1 MAIKIVLAD
10 SAGVC
15 FGVENAVSTAE
26 KELLKNKK
34 VYSYGPL
41 IHNPQSIEK
50 LEKNGLE
57 VINKIENKH
66 GKIIIRAHGITIEE
80 ESKLGETGS
89 ELIDMTCPIVKRLQF
104 AIKALTEDGYH
115 VIIVGDENH
124 PEIIG
129 AKSYGKNN
137 ISIIKSVS
145 EVDDLSDKFNR
156 LGVVAQTTI
165 SVENFWRVVDRLK
178 TVDELDLKVIDTL
191 CDDIHNKQVEAKEI
205 AKDVDVMII
214 IGGKNSSNT
223 KEIAK
228 ICKKVNPLTYQV
240 ETYDQLR
247 QLKIDF
253 KNKTVGISAGA
264 STPPWII
271 KETIDELMMVN

>member
-1 MAIKIVLAD
+1 MAIKIILAD

-50 LEKNGLE
+50 LEENGLE

-145 EVDDLSDKFNR
+145 EVDDLSNKFNR

-165 SVENFWRVVDRLK
+165 PVENFWRVVDRLK
-178 TVDELDLKVIDTL
+178 TIDELDLKVIDTL

-247 QLKIDF
+247 KLKIDF

>member
-1 MAIKIVLAD
+1 MAIKIILAD

-50 LEKNGLE
+50 LEENGLE

-145 EVDDLSDKFNR
+145 EVDDLSNKFNR

-165 SVENFWRVVDRLK
+165 PVENFWRVVDRLK

>member
-1 MAIKIVLAD
+1 VAIKIILAD

-50 LEKNGLE
+50 LEENGLE

-80 ESKLGETGS
+80 ESKLGEIGS

-145 EVDDLSDKFNR
+145 EVDDLSNKFNR

-165 SVENFWRVVDRLK
+165 PVENFWRVVDRLK
-178 TVDELDLKVIDTL
+178 TIDELDLKVIDTL

>member
-1 MAIKIVLAD
+1 MAIKIILAD

-50 LEKNGLE
+50 LEENGLE

-80 ESKLGETGS
+80 ESELGETGS

-145 EVDDLSDKFNR
+145 EVDDLSNKFNR

-165 SVENFWRVVDRLK
+165 PVENFWKVVDRLK
-178 TVDELDLKVIDTL
+178 TIDELDLKVIDTL

>member
-1 MAIKIVLAD
+1 
-10 SAGVC
+10 
-15 FGVENAVSTAE
+15 
-26 KELLKNKK
+26 
-34 VYSYGPL
+34 
-41 IHNPQSIEK
+41 
-50 LEKNGLE
+50 
-57 VINKIENKH
+57 
-66 GKIIIRAHGITIEE
+66 
-80 ESKLGETGS
+80 
-89 ELIDMTCPIVKRLQF
+89 MTCPIVKRLQF

-145 EVDDLSDKFNR
+145 EVDDLSKKFNR

-165 SVENFWRVVDRLK
+165 PVENFWRVVDRLK
-178 TVDELDLKVIDTL
+178 TIDELDLKVIDTL

>member
-1 MAIKIVLAD
+1 MAIKIILAD

-50 LEKNGLE
+50 LEENGLE

-165 SVENFWRVVDRLK
+165 PVENFWRVVDRLK
-178 TVDELDLKVIDTL
+178 RVDELNLKVIDTL

>member
-1 MAIKIVLAD
+1 MAIKIILAD

-50 LEKNGLE
+50 LEENGLE

-145 EVDDLSDKFNR
+145 EVDDLSKKFNR

-165 SVENFWRVVDRLK
+165 PVENFWRVVDRLK
-178 TVDELDLKVIDTL
+178 TIDELDLKVIDTL

-247 QLKIDF
+247 KLKIDF

>member
-1 MAIKIVLAD
+1 MAIKIILAD

-50 LEKNGLE
+50 LEENGLE

-137 ISIIKSVS
+137 ISIIKSGS
-145 EVDDLSDKFNR
+145 EVDDLSKKFNR

-165 SVENFWRVVDRLK
+165 PVENFWRVVDRLK
-178 TVDELDLKVIDTL
+178 TIDELDLKVIDTL

>member
-1 MAIKIVLAD
+1 MAIKIILAD

-50 LEKNGLE
+50 LEENGLE

-129 AKSYGKNN
+129 AKSYGNNN

-145 EVDDLSDKFNR
+145 EVDDLSNKFNR

-165 SVENFWRVVDRLK
+165 PVENFWRVVDRLK
-178 TVDELDLKVIDTL
+178 TIDELDLKVIDTL

>member
-1 MAIKIVLAD
+1 MAIKIILAD

-50 LEKNGLE
+50 LEENGLE

-137 ISIIKSVS
+137 ISIIRSVS
-145 EVDDLSDKFNR
+145 EVDDLSNKFNR

-165 SVENFWRVVDRLK
+165 PVENFWRVVDRLK
-178 TVDELDLKVIDTL
+178 TIDELDLKVIDTL

>member
-1 MAIKIVLAD
+1 MAIKIILAD

-50 LEKNGLE
+50 LEENGLE

-80 ESKLGETGS
+80 ESKLGETDS

-145 EVDDLSDKFNR
+145 EVDDLSNKFNR

-165 SVENFWRVVDRLK
+165 PVENFWRVVDRLK
-178 TVDELDLKVIDTL
+178 TIDELDLKVIDTL

>member
-1 MAIKIVLAD
+1 MAIKIILAD

-50 LEKNGLE
+50 LEENGLE

-145 EVDDLSDKFNR
+145 EVGDLSKKFNR

-165 SVENFWRVVDRLK
+165 PVENFWRVVDRLK
-178 TVDELDLKVIDTL
+178 TIDELDLKVIDTL

>member
-1 MAIKIVLAD
+1 MAIKIILAD

-50 LEKNGLE
+50 LEENGLE

-80 ESKLGETGS
+80 ESKLGEIGS

-145 EVDDLSDKFNR
+145 EVDDLSNKFNR

-165 SVENFWRVVDRLK
+165 PVENFWRVVDRLK
-178 TVDELDLKVIDTL
+178 TIDELDLKVIDTL

>member
-1 MAIKIVLAD
+1 MAVKIILAD

-57 VINKIENKH
+57 VINKIENKN
-66 GKIIIRAHGITIEE
+66 GKIIIRAHGITVQE
-80 ESKLGETGS
+80 ESSLGETDS

-115 VIIVGDENH
+115 VIIVGDKDH

-137 ISIIKSVS
+137 ISIIKSVD
-145 EVDDLSDKFNR
+145 EIDDLIKRFNKI
-156 LGVVAQTTI
+156 GVVAQTTI
-165 SVENFWRVVDRLK
+165 PVENFWNVVDKLK
-178 TVDELDLKVIDTL
+178 TINKLDLKVIDTL

-205 AKDVDVMII
+205 AKDVDVMIV
-214 IGGKNSSNT
+214 IGGRNSSNT

-228 ICKKVNPLTYQV
+228 LCKEVNPLTYQV
-240 ETYDQLR
+240 ETYDQLK
-247 QLKIDF
+247 QLEIDF
-253 KNKTVGISAGA
+253 KNKTIGISAGA

-271 KETIDELMMVN
+271 KEAIDKLMMVN

>member
-1 MAIKIVLAD
+1 MAIKIILAD

-50 LEKNGLE
+50 LEENGLE

-145 EVDDLSDKFNR
+145 EVDDLSNKFNR

-165 SVENFWRVVDRLK
+165 PVENFWRVVDRLK
-178 TVDELDLKVIDTL
+178 TIDELDLKVIDTL

-228 ICKKVNPLTYQV
+228 ICKKVNPMTYQV

>member
-1 MAIKIVLAD
+1 MAIKIILAD

-50 LEKNGLE
+50 LEENGLE

-145 EVDDLSDKFNR
+145 EVDDLSKKFNR

-165 SVENFWRVVDRLK
+165 PVENFWRVVDRLK
-178 TVDELDLKVIDTL
+178 TIDELDLKVIATL

>member
-1 MAIKIVLAD
+1 MAIKIILAD

-50 LEKNGLE
+50 LEENGLE

-145 EVDDLSDKFNR
+145 EVDDLSNKFNR

-165 SVENFWRVVDRLK
+165 PVENFWRVVDRLK
-178 TVDELDLKVIDTL
+178 TIDELDLKVIDTL

>member
-1 MAIKIVLAD
+1 MAIKIILAD

-50 LEKNGLE
+50 LEENGLE

-145 EVDDLSDKFNR
+145 EVGDLSKKFNR

-165 SVENFWRVVDRLK
+165 PVENFWRVVDRLK
-178 TVDELDLKVIDTL
+178 TIDELDLKVIDTL

-253 KNKTVGISAGA
+253 KNKIVGISAGA

>member
-1 MAIKIVLAD
+1 MAIKIILAD

-50 LEKNGLE
+50 LEENGLE

-115 VIIVGDENH
+115 VIIVGDEDH

-145 EVDDLSDKFNR
+145 EVDDLSKKFNR

-165 SVENFWRVVDRLK
+165 PVENFWKVVDRLK
-178 TVDELDLKVIDTL
+178 TIDELDLKVIDTL

>member
-1 MAIKIVLAD
+1 MAIKIILAD

-50 LEKNGLE
+50 LEENGLE

-165 SVENFWRVVDRLK
+165 PVENFWRVVDRLK

>member
-1 MAIKIVLAD
+1 MAIKIILAD

-50 LEKNGLE
+50 LEENGLE

-80 ESKLGETGS
+80 ESKRGETGS

-137 ISIIKSVS
+137 ISIIKSVR
-145 EVDDLSDKFNR
+145 EVDDLSKKFNR

-165 SVENFWRVVDRLK
+165 PVENFWRVVDRLK
-178 TVDELDLKVIDTL
+178 TIDELDLKVIDTL

>member
-1 MAIKIVLAD
+1 MAIKIILAD

-50 LEKNGLE
+50 LEENGLE

-115 VIIVGDENH
+115 VIIVGDEDH

-145 EVDDLSDKFNR
+145 EVGDLSKKFNR

-165 SVENFWRVVDRLK
+165 PVENFWRVVDRLK
-178 TVDELDLKVIDTL
+178 TIDELDLKVIDTL

-205 AKDVDVMII
+205 AKDVAVMII

-253 KNKTVGISAGA
+253 KNKIVGISAGA

>member
-1 MAIKIVLAD
+1 VAIKIILAD

-50 LEKNGLE
+50 LEENGLE

-115 VIIVGDENH
+115 VIIVGDEDH

-145 EVDDLSDKFNR
+145 EVDDLSKKFNR

-165 SVENFWRVVDRLK
+165 PVENFWRVVDRLK
-178 TVDELDLKVIDTL
+178 TIDELDLKVIDTL

>member
-1 MAIKIVLAD
+1 MAIKIILAD

-50 LEKNGLE
+50 LEENGLE

-145 EVDDLSDKFNR
+145 EVDDLSNKFNR

-165 SVENFWRVVDRLK
+165 PVENFWRVVDRLK
-178 TVDELDLKVIDTL
+178 TIDELDLKVIDTL

-205 AKDVDVMII
+205 AKDVDVMIT

>member
-1 MAIKIVLAD
+1 MAIKIILAD

-50 LEKNGLE
+50 LEENGLE

-145 EVDDLSDKFNR
+145 EVGDLSKKFNR

-165 SVENFWRVVDRLK
+165 PVENFWRVVDRLK
-178 TVDELDLKVIDTL
+178 TIDELDLKVIDTL

-247 QLKIDF
+247 KLKIDF

>member
-1 MAIKIVLAD
+1 MAIKIILAD

-50 LEKNGLE
+50 LEENGLE

-145 EVDDLSDKFNR
+145 EVDDLINKFNR

-165 SVENFWRVVDRLK
+165 PVENFWRVVDRLK
-178 TVDELDLKVIDTL
+178 TIDELDLKVIDTL

>member
-1 MAIKIVLAD
+1 MAIKIILAD

-50 LEKNGLE
+50 LEENGLE

-145 EVDDLSDKFNR
+145 EVDDLSKKFNR

-165 SVENFWRVVDRLK
+165 PVENFWRVVDRLK
-178 TVDELDLKVIDTL
+178 TIDELDLKVIDTL

-228 ICKKVNPLTYQV
+228 ICKKVNPFTFQV

>member
-1 MAIKIVLAD
+1 MAIKIILAD

-50 LEKNGLE
+50 LEENGLE

-145 EVDDLSDKFNR
+145 EVDDLSKKFNR

-165 SVENFWRVVDRLK
+165 PVENFWRVVDRLK
-178 TVDELDLKVIDTL
+178 TIDELDLKVIDTL

>member
-1 MAIKIVLAD
+1 MAIKIILAD

-50 LEKNGLE
+50 LEENGLE

-165 SVENFWRVVDRLK
+165 PVENFWRVVDRLK
-178 TVDELDLKVIDTL
+178 TIDELDLKVIDTL

>member
-1 MAIKIVLAD
+1 MAIKIILAD

-50 LEKNGLE
+50 LEENGLE

-115 VIIVGDENH
+115 VIIVGDKNH

-145 EVDDLSDKFNR
+145 EVDDLSNKFNR

-165 SVENFWRVVDRLK
+165 PVENFWRVVDRLK
-178 TVDELDLKVIDTL
+178 TIDELDLKVIDTL

>member
-1 MAIKIVLAD
+1 MAIKIILAD

-50 LEKNGLE
+50 LEENGLE

-145 EVDDLSDKFNR
+145 EVDDLSKKFNR

-165 SVENFWRVVDRLK
+165 PVENFWRVVDRLK
-178 TVDELDLKVIDTL
+178 TIDELDLKVIDTL

-247 QLKIDF
+247 QLKINF

>member
-1 MAIKIVLAD
+1 VAIKIILAD

-50 LEKNGLE
+50 LEENGLE

-145 EVDDLSDKFNR
+145 EVDDLSNKFNR

-165 SVENFWRVVDRLK
+165 PVENFWRVVDRLK
-178 TVDELDLKVIDTL
+178 TIDELDLKVIDTL

>member
-1 MAIKIVLAD
+1 MAIKIILAD

-50 LEKNGLE
+50 LEENGLE

-145 EVDDLSDKFNR
+145 EVDDLSKKFNR

-165 SVENFWRVVDRLK
+165 PVENFWRVVDRLK
-178 TVDELDLKVIDTL
+178 TIDELDLKVIDTL

-253 KNKTVGISAGA
+253 KNKKIPRYLEECLVDH
-264 STPPWII
+264 PFLLD
-271 KETIDELMMVN
+271 K

>member
-1 MAIKIVLAD
+1 MAIKIILAD

-50 LEKNGLE
+50 LEENGLE

-145 EVDDLSDKFNR
+145 EVDDLSNKFNR

-165 SVENFWRVVDRLK
+165 PVENFWRVVDKLK
-178 TVDELDLKVIDTL
+178 TIDELDLKVIDTL

>member
-1 MAIKIVLAD
+1 MAIKIILAD

-50 LEKNGLE
+50 LEENGLE

-145 EVDDLSDKFNR
+145 EVDDLSNKFNR

-165 SVENFWRVVDRLK
+165 PVENFWRVVDRLK
-178 TVDELDLKVIDTL
+178 TIDELDLKVIDTL

-264 STPPWII
+264 STPPWIL